1 MLALPGEYIRH
12 PVLYELSHKYGL
24 QTEFVPETAL
34 PCKLEELK
42 EHIRREIRKELK
54 IKEGAEKLRE
64 VAKDRR
70 SLADVA
76 TIVKKSNSKLAEL
89 QAELQELES
98 QIILTQGQSTP
109 TSPASTLNN
118 GEDTYRSTMGHSS
131 PGEGGLFSD
140 LRLLSLEKQL
150 NIELKVKQGAE
161 NMIQSLTSGH
171 SKDKKLLAEAQQM
184 LADSKV
190 KIEFLKMR
198 ILKAKQSRKH
208 NLQMRQGL
216 EGRETPSNGDMHNKD
231 KFEANLELPL
241 EERVEE
247 LRHRLRIEA
256 AVVEGAKNVIRL
268 LQSSKVADKK
278 ALQETVGHELVD
290 DFHQALDHELV
301 MIDSKLLHWHR
312 SVLQCGMSERIA
324 GGRDCLA
331 RNSSVSPSSGKS
343 CTGQQEDRDR
353 RWMLSLPRYECRVRF
368 GEQTTVILVL
378 EAGSL
383 RGEMYSKPVMSQ
395 EWSLH
400 AQLTI
405 SHNHPTDAHLPPPPT
420 KTTAEDGAKVH
431 MEYSWGTRSET
442 TPSVP
447 TMTTSTAGNRPCYG
461 FQRGNIVFTTRPPPR
476 DVSWLRSQTCGT
488 STQHGTT
495 VRDSGYSSEQTS
507 PGSYT
512 TLPARKPV
520 QPYNR
525 RCKSTCSIV
534 LNQTPLVTKCEHT
547 NNSIYY
553 NDLDHHSTPL
563 LQEDKSPV
571 KPDSSSIR
579 PISETC
585 EVCEGGRSPTTAR
598 RAAGANLFTT
608 HFCTRVP
615 EKAAISTSQ
624 AYKPCK
630 DAASQTSD
638 LQLLEESSNSPES
651 LQKQKTTRKVAYDTR
666 SKSDSQFLGLKFLDV
681 SQTTDE
687 NTKPGHK
694 LSRSPARLRDRSPL
708 LPGHTSQSS
717 QCSEVDC
724 KQKPRTVHIDVY
736 CTGSEDAEGSSS
748 SDSDTVEG
756 EEHWLSSP
764 QTVYESDKLH
774 VVHTRAGKDHLP
786 QSYLGHQQIGMKHSS
801 MPSRN
806 SESFK
811 FESLKEP
818 PVLRDYN
825 SDDGLSSHLA
835 PSDSFEYADSIDR
848 LRIRNKAQAWSGEGE
863 QSKSWRSPQVERK
876 HHLQNQK
883 LKAFLEKYKR
893 TMPFPLCKVELSDD
907 TEDDD
912 DDETG
917 DAWSFG
923 GWDGSLKGS
932 GLERKGT
939 VKRAS
944 KVKIDSPY
952 THSPSL
958 SQKATHPVAKHFSE
972 KEPDKTKTS
981 KVLKPLLVPPPYE
994 TGSLSDSGATLSRP
1008 IRRVIGPFGSKS
1020 PSPPPAKLES
1030 SIMSPFIALGK
1041 RSEQLLKAEKFGTI
1055 VNAFRKPGHHVGP
1068 SKNPDCSCEH
1078 CRRFY
1083 EENVHRNRTLSAGDM
1098 PLDLSTSWQGNIVP
1112 DSAQHSLSESSR
1124 KLDLL
1129 RKSLELRRQELPS
1142 DSPAAVQL
1150 KHELQSAQAASPV
1163 PVVYTSLQPFRGQS
1177 DGSKTTT
1184 LFPSSFSRCA
1194 AVTGKLEE
1202 VPGRSRRDKDGV
1214 SSPGDLRS
1222 FVKGVTGRSSSKSY
1236 SVKDETSNI
1245 LDYLDTIDSES
1256 DFVPESDSDTTSYD
1270 SNLGLTT
1277 SWSVFPQTQAPS
1289 SKLFSID
1296 LDKSREL
1303 EIGVFWRDWR
1313 SLCAVKF
1320 LRLEEFIDDIRH
1332 GMALQLEPQGLLF
1345 AEIRFLNPMISRRP
1359 KLQRQRKIFKQQ
1371 VKNFPRAKQMN
1382 INVATWGRLLK
1393 RSSPSIQNNH
1403 IRSASESPPTGIQ
1416 PQQLSFDLS
1425 LTEDKP
1431 EAPGESPDPFAA
1443 GLTGARPLGI
1453 GVAVLPP
1460 LPPEGPLPSAI
1471 VNKKRASLPT
1481 PPPPPRLDV
1490 ESALRE
1496 FDFLHAEERDLGLS
1510 APRPGP
1516 SIVSTD
1522 HEHSPSPQPVVQ
1534 FPEEEHV
1541 YDQPENVVGGRR
1553 LEYRDSAYESRRHS
1567 QFTGMS
1573 MDNFRLLSVLGR
1585 GHFGKVILSQY
1596 RNTGEYFA
1604 IKALKKADIIARDEV
1619 ESLLSEK
1626 RIFEVANTM
1635 RHPFLVNL
1643 FACYQ
1648 TEAHVCFVMEY
1659 AAGGD
1664 LMMHIHADMFIEP
1677 RAVFYAAC
1685 VVLGLQYLHENK
1697 IIYRDLKLDNLLLD
1711 TEGYVKIADFGLCKE
1726 GMGYG
1731 DRTGTFCGT
1740 PEFLAPEVLT
1750 ETSYTRA
1757 VDWWGL
1763 GVLIF
1768 EMLVGES
1775 PFPGDDEEEVFDSIV
1790 NDEVRYPRFL
1800 SLEAIAIMRRVD
1812 KVTENWSTNW
1822 GAGKPIDNTLVNMC
1836 EKSGRQT
1843 RDCHAKAMSTLWS
1856 MRLLRKNPERR
1867 LGSSERDAEDVKKQ
1881 AFFRNIQWDELLL
1894 RRISVEDVSNFDE
1907 EFTSEKPQLTPPKD
1921 PRPLSEV
1928 EQALFKDFTYMADWC

>member
-1 MLALPGEYIRH
+1 MCGASWSSQMETELGKKNVRCKQVDLRKANGCSRGQRDKSDELWLGEYIRH

-278 ALQETVGHELVD
+278 ALQEELNHANIINDVLAENAKKEYLHFCNLKNSQLQEIFRPCD
-290 DFHQALDHELV
+290 QFSDEIVAINL
-301 MIDSKLLHWHR
+301 IGGGYKLIFKLFSFSLPVTLRLHWHR

-324 GGRDCLA
+324 GGRDCLDG
-331 RNSSVSPSSGKS
+331 NSSVSPSSGKS

-368 GEQTTVILVL
+368 GEQTTVVLVL
-378 EAGSL
+378 EAV

-431 MEYSWGTRSET
+431 MEYSWGTCSQT
-442 TPSVP
+442 TPSVS

-563 LQEDKSPV
+563 LQEDTSLV
-571 KPDSSSIR
+571 KPDSCSIR

-624 AYKPCK
+624 ASKPRK

-651 LQKQKTTRKVAYDTR
+651 LQKQKTIRKVAYDTR
-666 SKSDSQFLGLKFLDV
+666 SKSDSQFLGLKFVDV

-687 NTKPGHK
+687 NTKPDHK

-748 SDSDTVEG
+748 SDSDTVEE

-786 QSYLGHQQIGMKHSS
+786 QSYLGHQQIGMKHSL

-806 SESFK
+806 
-811 FESLKEP
+811 
-818 PVLRDYN
+818 N
-825 SDDGLSSHLA
+825 
-835 PSDSFEYADSIDR
+835 SIDR

-958 SQKATHPVAKHFSE
+958 SQKATHPVAKNVIE

-981 KVLKPLLVPPPYE
+981 KILKPLLVLPPYE

-1194 AVTGKLEE
+1194 AVTGKLECPKKTIDFKAKLMGCQDLLEE
-1202 VPGRSRRDKDGV
+1202 VPGRSRRDKDGA

-1236 SVKDETSNI
+1236 SVKDETSN
-1245 LDYLDTIDSES
+1245 TIDSES
-1256 DFVPESDSDTTSYD
+1256 DFVSESGFDTTSDD
-1270 SNLGLTT
+1270 SNPGLTT
-1277 SWSVFPQTQAPS
+1277 SWREFPQTQALT

-1516 SIVSTD
+1516 NIVSTD

-1553 LEYRDSAYESRRHS
+1553 LEHRDSAYESRRHS

-1585 GHFGKVILSQY
+1585 GHFGK
-1596 RNTGEYFA
+1596 
-1604 IKALKKADIIARDEV
+1604 
-1619 ESLLSEK
+1619 
-1626 RIFEVANTM
+1626 
-1635 RHPFLVNL
+1635 
-1643 FACYQ
+1643 
-1648 TEAHVCFVMEY
+1648 
-1659 AAGGD
+1659 
-1664 LMMHIHADMFIEP
+1664 
-1677 RAVFYAAC
+1677 
-1685 VVLGLQYLHENK
+1685 
-1697 IIYRDLKLDNLLLD
+1697 
-1711 TEGYVKIADFGLCKE
+1711 
-1726 GMGYG
+1726 
-1731 DRTGTFCGT
+1731 
-1740 PEFLAPEVLT
+1740 
-1750 ETSYTRA
+1750 
-1757 VDWWGL
+1757 
-1763 GVLIF
+1763 
-1768 EMLVGES
+1768 S

-1800 SLEAIAIMRRVD
+1800 SLEAIAIM
-1812 KVTENWSTNW
+1812 
-1822 GAGKPIDNTLVNMC
+1822 
-1836 EKSGRQT
+1836 
-1843 RDCHAKAMSTLWS
+1843 
-1856 MRLLRKNPERR
+1856 
-1867 LGSSERDAEDVKKQ
+1867 
-1881 AFFRNIQWDELLL
+1881 